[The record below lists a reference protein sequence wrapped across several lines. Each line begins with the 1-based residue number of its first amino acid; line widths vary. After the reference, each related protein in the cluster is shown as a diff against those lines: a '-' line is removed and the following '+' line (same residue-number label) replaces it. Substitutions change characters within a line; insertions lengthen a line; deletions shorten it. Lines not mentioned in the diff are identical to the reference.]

1 MNIAKSHDVIDIR
14 LMLLAV
20 AERIPEKNNKINLIV
35 LDLRTD
41 LLLSAQMSGEELVNI
56 EIRDLFN
63 AIFMSYP
70 KNEFLHSLMF
80 SACSA
85 FLHSA
90 ENRHQ
95 CTGSADLSVHSLQTE
110 EGFRCSARCRW
121 LLRCS

>member
-35 LDLRTD
+35 LDLRAD

-63 AIFMSYP
+63 QTSGCSGCIQLITTQYATVCNAEILHQ
-70 KNEFLHSLMF
+70 FLF
-80 SACSA
+80 
-85 FLHSA
+85 
-90 ENRHQ
+90 
-95 CTGSADLSVHSLQTE
+95 
-110 EGFRCSARCRW
+110 
-121 LLRCS
+121 